1 MKIVF
6 FLDACASI
14 QIYLG
19 RSIMLCCLLQVMFHV
34 GSKNAA
40 CFVKYVPFQLSV
52 LFMLIDLYLKFSLSI
67 VLA

>member
-1 MKIVF
+1 
-6 FLDACASI
+6 
-14 QIYLG
+14 
-19 RSIMLCCLLQVMFHV
+19 MFHV

-67 VLA
+67 ALA